1 MLAQKTA
8 LTIEAAKA
16 VAGACETA
24 AKAGS
29 LKLVIAIVDDGGHLV
44 LLHRDDVAQVGSVEI
59 AILKAR
65 TAVLFKRP
73 TKAFQDVVEGQGR
86 FALLCIPNGIPLDG
100 GVLLKAGAEIVG
112 AIGVSGESDEQDGDI
127 ARIGAAILDPSS

>member
-1 MLAQKTA
+1 MDTKPYLSLADVKRIA
-8 LTIEAAKA
+8 AASEAEAQANQWA
-16 VAGACETA
+16 V
-24 AKAGS
+24 
-29 LKLVIAIVDDGGHLV
+29 VIAIVDDGGHLV
-44 LLHRDDVAQVGSVEI
+44 LLHRDDGAQVGSVEI

-100 GVLLKAGAEIVG
+100 GVLLKSGDEIIG
-112 AIGVSGESDEQDGDI
+112 AIGVSGESDEEDGDI
-127 ARIGAAILDPSS
+127 GRIGAAVLAG

>member
-1 MLAQKTA
+1 MLATKTA

-16 VAGACETA
+16 IAAACEA
-24 AKAGS
+24 AARKDR

-44 LLHRDDVAQVGSVEI
+44 LLHRDDGAQVGSVEI

-100 GVLLKAGAEIVG
+100 GVLLKSGDEIIG
-112 AIGVSGESDEQDGDI
+112 AIGVSGESDEEDGDI
-127 ARIGAAILDPSS
+127 GRIGAAVLAG

>member
-1 MLAQKTA
+1 MLATKTA

-16 VAGACETA
+16 IAAACEA
-24 AKAGS
+24 QAKKDG

-44 LLHRDDVAQVGSVEI
+44 LLHRDDGAQVGSVEI

-86 FALLCIPNGIPLDG
+86 LALLCIPNGIPLDG
-100 GVLLKAGAEIVG
+100 GVLLKSGDEIIG
-112 AIGVSGESDEQDGDI
+112 AIGVSGESDEEDGDI
-127 ARIGAAILDPSS
+127 GRIGAAVLAA